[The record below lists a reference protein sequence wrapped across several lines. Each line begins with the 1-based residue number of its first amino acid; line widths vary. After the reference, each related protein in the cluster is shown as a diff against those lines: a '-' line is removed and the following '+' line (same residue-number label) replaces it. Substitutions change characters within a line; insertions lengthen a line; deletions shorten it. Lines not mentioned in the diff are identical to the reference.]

1 MLVCLVQLKWS
12 LYLYFPR
19 SVFQDVFLKASKTSR
34 VLIICSSQKIFS
46 NFVLFLSEL
55 KQKDFNISE
64 YVIFH
69 IHLFSDNLQ
78 PDKEFLHQLRNKTEI
93 PTMLEISVAT
103 PREPPARHCQVRPHH
118 QDINRLIN
126 QRQN

>member
-1 MLVCLVQLKWS
+1 MIDLVIIII
-12 LYLYFPR
+12 FFNR

-55 KQKDFNISE
+55 RLDFNMSE

-69 IHLFSDNLQ
+69 IHLFSDDLQ
-78 PDKEFLHQLRNKTEI
+78 PDKEFLLQLRNQTEI
-93 PTMLEISVAT
+93 PTMFKISVAT
-103 PREPPARHCQVRPHH
+103 PKHPPVQHCQVGPRHH
-118 QDINRLIN
+118 EIIHLFNLFN
-126 QRQN
+126 LFN